1 MKIQPTFF
9 NTRNERFHWGFNDT
23 NNWLFTIIYRHGLKL
38 KEQNYI
44 LRDVKQDKSII
55 DYIYKKIYERFEVV
69 EIAVGK
75 LSKTEYDMLININ
88 TPTIYNCV
96 KTEPLFRKKLSK
108 TKTGCRQNNELQ
120 IC

>member
-55 DYIYKKIYERFEVV
+55 GYIYKKFN
-69 EIAVGK
+69 K
-75 LSKTEYDMLININ
+75 EYDMLININ

-108 TKTGCRQNNELQ
+108 TKTGCRQNNESQ
-120 IC
+120 KV

>member
-9 NTRNERFHWGFNDT
+9 NTRYDRLHWDHTDT

-55 DYIYKKIYERFEVV
+55 GYIYKKIYERFEVV

-108 TKTGCRQNNELQ
+108 TKTGCRQNNESQ
-120 IC
+120 KV